1 MKNRLNCHS
10 LCWRLTKMVKCE
22 ILFTFDSRHSVEKFP
37 TSIFWYYVIS
47 LFLYIT
53 IVGKIGYV
61 IFIVR
66 LTFHQCI
73 CNNTAIMQS
82 DKIHCHFGTFYD
94 KKGIFSEE
102 LVCLSIFWVT
112 MSINDTFHP
121 DRNIIFWWNLQEMD
135 RSGL

>member
-94 KKGIFSEE
+94 KKGIFFR
-102 LVCLSIFWVT
+102 LQRRTCLSIHFLGHYVNQWYISSWQKHDFLVKYA
-112 MSINDTFHP
+112 
-121 DRNIIFWWNLQEMD
+121 RN
-135 RSGL
+135 G